1 MGELPKLS
9 YLVLNKHL
17 FERFIRELLLIK
29 QYRVEVYI
37 RSAPGRNNDWKLEYK
52 GSPGN
57 LTQFEDILFD
67 NSGTTVVNSCVMA
80 VNPVKNKILAIATA
94 NTVEFKFSLCEFTD
108 NEFYTELETFIA
120 QTNPKECLIP
130 NGETPDLIAL
140 NTILTRNGI
149 SVIKVKRTEFNPA
162 DISQDLNRLLYF
174 AEGQQRNCYTMT
186 ETAKTDAMGT
196 LQAII
201 KYLNLIADENNFNQ
215 FHIKTDDIHRYVRLD
230 SAAISALHLF
240 PPPGT
245 ARGRSSFK
253 SVFEVLDC
261 CVTSQG
267 RRLMEQWFRR
277 PLRDQHVISDRLEI
291 VEIIVKDAELR
302 STLRQSCLTRTPD
315 MLLLSKKLSN
325 KKAKL
330 QDCYRIYQVVNSL
343 PAMIKVLM
351 NADNK
356 CINLMLV
363 NPLRD
368 YYEDM
373 EKYQSMLEEV
383 LNMDL
388 VNRGEFLVKS
398 SFDKE
403 LEGKFTSILVT
414 QSLGFPDR
422 VCGGLHAC
430 SSLCNLVTQFSAKI
444 VFGGFAIA
452 LRTPLLFK
460 NFCVLIIPPS
470 SSPVAGTP
478 DPCLIIV
485 RGCNWPELHPVDINS
500 FFSSSK
506 IG

>member
-388 VNRGEFLVKS
+388 VNRGEFLVKP

-430 SSLCNLVTQFSAKI
+430 SSLCNLVNFQ
-444 VFGGFAIA
+444 
-452 LRTPLLFK
+452 LRLFLEVLQLL
-460 NFCVLIIPPS
+460 
-470 SSPVAGTP
+470 
-478 DPCLIIV
+478 
-485 RGCNWPELHPVDINS
+485 
-500 FFSSSK
+500 
-506 IG
+506 